1 MRQLNTR
8 VSNAIM
14 HTIDRALSTRGAMRR
29 AQTGSALVEAA
40 LVFPLLLLIAM
51 GTADYARVFYTAIA
65 VANAA
70 SAGTRYAVAKNSSS
84 NLTGMQTAATND
96 ANVTGMTATASTFCH
111 CEDGTT
117 VTCSGSCGAQGKVLV
132 YVQVSTQATF
142 TPLVKHPF
150 IPSSVVVNGKSVM
163 RIQ

>member
-1 MRQLNTR
+1 
-8 VSNAIM
+8 
-14 HTIDRALSTRGAMRR
+14 
-29 AQTGSALVEAA
+29 VEAA
-40 LVFPLLLLIAM
+40 LIFPLLLLIAM
-51 GTADYARVFYTAIA
+51 GTADYARVFYVAIA

-70 SAGTRYAVAKNSSS
+70 SAGTRYAVATNSSS

-111 CEDGTT
+111 CEDGTI
-117 VTCSGSCGAQGKVLV
+117 VTCSGSCGGQGKVLV
-132 YVQVSTQATF
+132 YVQVRTQATF
-142 TPLVKHPF
+142 TPLVRHPF